1 MGGRG
6 GRKNGWKGRYAA
18 RIWRIGCPMMN
29 SVWAAMCCAGLV
41 WGLAS
46 GRAAALGQAALASG
60 MEAVSLSIRLAGGFA
75 LWCGALQ
82 VLEEAGAAGAF
93 ARALAPLLKRLFPA
107 LGEDSPARAAI
118 AENFAANML
127 GLGNAA
133 TPAGLRAM
141 RLLREEE
148 RAGDAATDAMCMFLV
163 LNASSLQLFPSTVIA
178 LRAAAGAESPA
189 SIVLPT
195 LCATAVSTLTGGLAC
210 AALARR
216 GGR

>member
-1 MGGRG
+1 
-6 GRKNGWKGRYAA
+6 
-18 RIWRIGCPMMN
+18 
-29 SVWAAMCCAGLV
+29 
-41 WGLAS
+41 
-46 GRAAALGQAALASG
+46 
-60 MEAVSLSIRLAGGFA
+60 
-75 LWCGALQ
+75 
-82 VLEEAGAAGAF
+82 
-93 ARALAPLLKRLFPA
+93 
-107 LGEDSPARAAI
+107 
-118 AENFAANML
+118 ML

-141 RLLREEE
+141 RLLRDEE

-163 LNASSLQLFPSTVIA
+163 LNASSLQLFPSTVVS
-178 LRAAAGAESPA
+178 LRAAAGAANPA

>member
-1 MGGRG
+1 
-6 GRKNGWKGRYAA
+6 
-18 RIWRIGCPMMN
+18 
-29 SVWAAMCCAGLV
+29 MCCAGIV
-41 WGLAS
+41 WGLAA
-46 GRAAALGQAALASG
+46 GRAAAVGQAALASG
-60 MEAVSLSIRLAGGFA
+60 MEAAALSIRLAGGFA
-75 LWCGALQ
+75 LWCGMLRI
-82 VLEEAGAAGAF
+82 LEEAGASGAF
-93 ARALAPLLKRLFPA
+93 ARALAPLLKRLFPT
-107 LGEDSPARAAI
+107 LSERSPARAAI

-148 RAGDAATDAMCMFLV
+148 RVGDAATDAMCMFLV
-163 LNASSLQLFPSTVIA
+163 LNASSLQLFPSTVVS
-178 LRAAAGAESPA
+178 LRAAAGSADPA

-195 LCATAVSTLTGGLAC
+195 LCATAVSTLTGGAAC